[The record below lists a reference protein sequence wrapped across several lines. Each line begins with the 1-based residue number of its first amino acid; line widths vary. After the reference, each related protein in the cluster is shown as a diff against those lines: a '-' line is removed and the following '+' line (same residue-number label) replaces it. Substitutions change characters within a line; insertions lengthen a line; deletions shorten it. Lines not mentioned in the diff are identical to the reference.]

1 MTPLISE
8 FAKITADAETW
19 HWFDTGNAPEIVEAA
34 FDAELFALPYPRT
47 AFVGVD
53 TDGSKFCVA
62 LIAGENHV
70 SVAGRYDTGSFAA
83 YIEPFSYLNTDEGL
97 RIYGGNG
104 KEPPPRAHYMPV
116 IALITRFVQSL
127 RKPAIAYVPTAK
139 KSLINSTRA
148 TKGKGPILFDWHT
161 VSIAPAQIK
170 REHQGGSH
178 ASPRLHDRRGH
189 WRSLRS
195 GKQVWV
201 KNCKVGDASKGVVFK
216 DYKVIDAVERK
227 VRGEE

>member
-1 MTPLISE
+1 MTTTKAPVCTAVAESIGAYTNERRTEPLRQRSRPRHQAQGKGRVMTPLISE

-70 SVAGRYDTGSFAA
+70 AVAGRYDTGSFAA

-139 KSLINSTRA
+139 KISYQLNAGSERQGA
-148 TKGKGPILFDWHT
+148 DT
-161 VSIAPAQIK
+161 V
-170 REHQGGSH
+170 
-178 ASPRLHDRRGH
+178 
-189 WRSLRS
+189 
-195 GKQVWV
+195 
-201 KNCKVGDASKGVVFK
+201 
-216 DYKVIDAVERK
+216 
-227 VRGEE
+227 